1 MKKLLFAILIIQSL
15 AGCAN
20 WFTPVGSDTY
30 DCNRRD
36 DPASPHC
43 RSMRSVD
50 DSTMG
55 SIPPT
60 RYDRKFSMTE
70 VDELNGISQEKN
82 LGTAKAKEL
91 GQGQGQGQS
100 QTQAALSTDSKNTT
114 LRDAGSAVIP
124 GMPVRQ
130 GPIVQ
135 RVWIQ
140 KFKTDND
147 TLVQDTYVYKE
158 VQATRWSGFN
168 DGAPNAQEPKTA
180 AVYPHKPI
188 KEELSS
194 PISSAVPTPSGGSTF
209 GENVSSVSTED
220 SLTAGAVNVSP
231 SKPN

>member
-1 MKKLLFAILIIQSL
+1 MKKILFGILLIQTL
-15 AGCAN
+15 AGCAS

-50 DSTMG
+50 DSTTG

-70 VDELNGISQEKN
+70 VDELNGISQEKS
-82 LGTAKAKEL
+82 LATAKEQR
-91 GQGQGQGQS
+91 QGQGQPQS
-100 QTQAALSTDSKNTT
+100 APSTDIRNTG
-114 LRDAGSAVIP
+114 LRDAGSAVLP

-168 DGAPNAQEPKTA
+168 DGASSAQESKTA
-180 AVYPHKPI
+180 TVYPHKPI
-188 KEELSS
+188 KEELPS
-194 PISSAVPTPSGGSTF
+194 PISSGVPTPSGGSTF
-209 GENVSSVSTED
+209 GENVSAVSTED
-220 SLTAGAVNVSP
+220 TLSTGAVSVSP